1 MTAAV
6 PVVTDVWARGAVAA
20 VRAFGQAGL
29 QPIVAAASGAAA
41 GLWSRYRSGQI
52 VGADPVRRPE
62 EFVRLI
68 GSIAEGG
75 ADVVIY
81 PGQEESLDALLAH
94 SDLLPPSAVLPYPDA
109 SAVDQVRNKATMK
122 RHAERVGFRP
132 PETLFEGTAEG
143 LGAAGLAPPFVVKP
157 LAKGSV
163 IAMTTIVESQA
174 QLERLLRD
182 VPGGERVIAEERVI
196 GRLIAVS
203 LVLDRDGRV
212 VAQFQQRSR
221 RTWPLDAGPSSVAV
235 STAPDPEL
243 IERSAA
249 LLADAGFWGL
259 AQIQYLA
266 GEDGVRG
273 PIDVNPRFFGSL
285 PLALAA
291 GANLP
296 VAWHAV
302 ATGAPVDGPA
312 PYREGVTYRWLEADL
327 LAAIHGS
334 PQLLFER
341 QAHPKTGAMWSAA
354 DPLPSL
360 MLATYAATGWLA
372 RQLPRARELTGGRP
386 G

>member
-1 MTAAV
+1 
-6 PVVTDVWARGAVAA
+6 VAA

-29 QPIVAAASGAAA
+29 RPIVAAPTGSAA
-41 GLWSRYRSGQI
+41 GLWSRYRSGRI
-52 VGADPVRRPE
+52 VGADPVARPE
-62 EFVRLI
+62 DFVRLI

-94 SDLLPPSAVLPYPDA
+94 SDLLPPSAQLPYPGA
-109 SAVDQVRNKATMK
+109 AEVDQLRNKATMK
-122 RHAERVGFRP
+122 RHAETVGFRP
-132 PETLFEGTAEG
+132 PATLFDGT
-143 LGAAGLAPPFVVKP
+143 AAGLLAAELDPPYVVKP
-157 LAKGSV
+157 LAKASE
-163 IAMTTIVESQA
+163 IAMTTIVESRRA
-174 QLERLLRD
+174 LETLLRD
-182 VPGGERVIAEERVI
+182 VPGHERVIAEERVI
-196 GRLIAVS
+196 GQLIAVS

-221 RTWPLDAGPSSVAV
+221 RTWPADAGPSSVAV

-249 LLADAGFWGL
+249 LLVDAGFWGL

-266 GEDGVRG
+266 GQDGVRG

-312 PYREGVTYRWLEADL
+312 PYREGVTYRWLEADV
-327 LAAIHGS
+327 LAAIHGM
-334 PQLLFER
+334 PRYLLER
-341 QAHPKTGAMWSAA
+341 QAHPKTGAMWSGD
-354 DPLPSL
+354 DPLPGVV
-360 MLATYAATGWLA
+360 LATAAATGWFA
-372 RQLPRARELTGGRP
+372 RQLPRARGLTAGRHA
-386 G
+386 